1 MPFIIILLI
10 ILSVAIG
17 VLTLGS
23 TIVRLILLIK
33 YHKLNK
39 KESNTNLTA
48 RDLARKVLDANGLGE
63 VQVEKAGF
71 FRMLFFG
78 NHYSVRKKTIFL
90 RKNIIN
96 KNSATALG
104 ISLQKVGHAI
114 QHKNKAKGFRARYVL
129 SIMSNFS
136 PLIFYGLIIIGL
148 VIDFLTGFKGFG
160 NAPITVIFLIVG
172 IVYYMLVFFAL
183 LLTIKIEKR
192 ANAMAMEMVRKAN
205 LLSEEDTNDLENLL
219 HLYIVADIIDFVIT
233 ILKIVQLILKLL
245 LQILR
250 NKEQN

>member
-48 RDLARKVLDANGLGE
+48 CDLARKVLDANGLGE

-192 ANAMAMEMVRKAN
+192 ANVMAMEMVRKAN